1 MRLPERVCIFCRA
14 HFFSCS
20 QKTCMYECPLTVTKR
35 DSLNCE
41 NNISDVLSNHA
52 CNCFETS
59 LCGVEH
65 NEKRAILD
73 CEIKEF
79 L

>member
-1 MRLPERVCIFCRA
+1 
-14 HFFSCS
+14 
-20 QKTCMYECPLTVTKR
+20 MYECPLTVTKR

-59 LCGVEH
+59 LCGVEY
-65 NEKRAILD
+65 NEKRSILD